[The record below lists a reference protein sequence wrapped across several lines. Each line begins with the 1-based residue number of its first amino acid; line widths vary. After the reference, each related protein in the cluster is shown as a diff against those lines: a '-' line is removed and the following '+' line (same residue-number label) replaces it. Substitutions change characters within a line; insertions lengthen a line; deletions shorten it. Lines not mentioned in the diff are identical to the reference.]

1 MIRNRSE
8 NKKPGV
14 AILAF
19 VTALLVIGSLA
30 LWLFQLSSSTASSS
44 LSFYYGTSAIYAAES
59 GLEMAL
65 AEFNATPANDSDS
78 DGQIGTISDN
88 DDDTDDP
95 VLGVAR
101 FWVIQSS
108 TTPPVYQAHG
118 RCTESVAPWSE
129 ITRVIEARV
138 E

>member
-1 MIRNRSE
+1 MIRKPSE
-8 NKKPGV
+8 YKRRGV

-19 VTALLVIGSLA
+19 VTALLVIGSFA
-30 LWLFQLSSSTASSS
+30 LWLFQLSASASASS
-44 LSFYYGTSAIYAAES
+44 LSFYYGTSAFYAAES

-65 AEFNATPANDSDS
+65 AEFNGTPANDTDS

-88 DDDTDDP
+88 SDSSDDP
-95 VLGVAR
+95 VLGVTR

-108 TTPPVYQAHG
+108 VTPPVYQANG
-118 RCTESVAPWSE
+118 RCTESAAPWSE